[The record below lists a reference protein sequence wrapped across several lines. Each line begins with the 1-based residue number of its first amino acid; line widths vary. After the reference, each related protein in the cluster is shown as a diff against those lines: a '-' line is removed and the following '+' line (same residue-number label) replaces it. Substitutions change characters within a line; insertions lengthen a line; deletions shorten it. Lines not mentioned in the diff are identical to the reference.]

1 MKKNFAKM
9 APIGGIRYQIVIE
22 IYLNPKIHFANKN
35 ELESVFQCI
44 IQSNR
49 IKSFTLLEK
58 LWLKKN

>member
-22 IYLNPKIHFANKN
+22 IYLNPKIHFAYKN
-35 ELESVFQCI
+35 ELESVFQWI

-49 IKSFTLLEK
+49 T
-58 LWLKKN
+58 